1 LSGVSFLSRAETRI
15 PRQPKGQETMLT
27 ILAVIGITILLLPFF
42 LWLDERSITQEDFQS
57 VEDWHNF
64 RKALRDK

>member
-1 LSGVSFLSRAETRI
+1 
-15 PRQPKGQETMLT
+15 MLT